1 MTTPAES
8 TPTQPTILV
17 VDDTPTNV
25 RVLLDYLREQNFKV
39 LVATSGNRALQQLER
54 VQPDLILLDVVMPGI
69 DGFETCRQLKANP
82 LTKEIPVIFM
92 TALSDTVDK
101 VKGFEVGAVDYV
113 TKPFQQEE
121 VLARIEAHLTI
132 QQQKNELRELNA
144 TKDKLFSI
152 IGHDLRNH
160 FAGMIG
166 LVDFMVDDS
175 IQVDP
180 EFMEG
185 SLDSIHALIHSSY
198 KLLENLLT
206 WASLQRGVLR
216 AKPSDFDLE
225 PVVQMNTFI
234 NQETAVLKK
243 ITVSHQVAPSTFFVR
258 ADENMVNTVIRNLIS
273 NAIKFTHEG
282 GSITVTA
289 EAKDGQIVC
298 AVTDTGVGMSEKR
311 LNGLFQIGGTTST
324 DGTAGEPGTGLGLI
338 LCHDFVQQNG
348 GHIWAESIQN
358 KGTTFRFTLPVA
370 E

>member
-1 MTTPAES
+1 MTTSAEAIAL
-8 TPTQPTILV
+8 PPTILV

-25 RVLLDYLREQNFKV
+25 RVLLDYLREQAFKI
-39 LVATSGNRALQQLER
+39 LVATSGERALQQLER
-54 VQPDLILLDVVMPGI
+54 AQPDLILLDVIMPGI
-69 DGFETCRQLKANP
+69 DGFETCRQLKVNP
-82 LTKEIPVIFM
+82 RTQDIPVIFM

-132 QQQKNELRELNA
+132 QRQKNELRELNA

-175 IQVDP
+175 MSADA

-185 SLDSIHALIHSSY
+185 ALDSVHALIHSSY

-206 WASLQRGVLR
+206 WASLQRGVLK
-216 AKPSDFDLE
+216 AKPSEFDLE
-225 PVVQMNTFI
+225 PVIQMNAMLSK
-234 NQETAVLKK
+234 ETAALKK
-243 ITVSHQVAPSTFFVR
+243 ITIHHDILVGTHFVR
-258 ADENMVNTVIRNLIS
+258 ADENMVNTIIRNLIS
-273 NAIKFTHEG
+273 NAIKFTREG
-282 GSITVTA
+282 GAITVTA
-289 EAKDGQIVC
+289 EANDGEIAC
-298 AVTDTGVGMSEKR
+298 AVSDTGVGMSEKR
-311 LNGLFQIGGTTST
+311 LKGLFQIGKTTST

-338 LCHDFVQQNG
+338 LCHDFVQRNG
-348 GHIWAESIQN
+348 GRIWAESVQN
-358 KGTTFRFTLPVA
+358 EGTTFRFTLPVA
-370 E
+370 T